1 MTTYDI
7 YTDGEPEGFAFY
19 SVGLAVQEAKIARL
33 GRLEKVVEV
42 RQLPNG
48 EVIWSSAPVEQ
59 VKDDPDTVFIQKL
72 NGGHVVG
79 DSLESTDDG
88 VTVTNGVVYAAD
100 GEKIGRA
107 AFVFV
112 PDENID
118 WAGHNA

>member
-1 MTTYDI
+1 MYDI
-7 YTDGEPEGFAFY
+7 YIDGEPSDFSY
-19 SVGLAVQEAKIARL
+19 HTVGLAVQQAKIVHLRRPERL
-33 GRLEKVVEV
+33 VEV
-42 RQLPNG
+42 QQLPNG

-118 WAGHNA
+118 WAGNNA

>member
-1 MTTYDI
+1 MNTYDI
-7 YTDGEPEGFAFY
+7 YTDGEPEGFSFY
-19 SVGLAVQEAKIARL
+19 NVGLAVQEAKIARL

-48 EVIWSSAPVEQ
+48 EVIWSSAPVEP

-100 GEKIGRA
+100 GER
-107 AFVFV
+107 
-112 PDENID
+112 
-118 WAGHNA
+118 